1 MNNKL
6 INIDLPL
13 RTATPLVCVWIPAAG
28 DRPSLICRWIPA
40 EALPGRS
47 ESNVLPE
54 GDRGGLRP
62 CA

>member
-6 INIDLPL
+6 IHINLPL

-40 EALPGRS
+40 EALPGSS
-47 ESNVLPE
+47 EPTAHPE
-54 GDRGGLRP
+54 GGTGGLRP